1 MSVKRWS
8 IYNQKIVMV
17 EKFSADYIIPC
28 YDTDLRKRLKPA
40 AFLNMAQEAA
50 NHHAEYLGVG
60 YDTLMAAQ
68 QAWILSRMKV
78 EFRRL
83 PEWRDKVTLR
93 SWHKGAAGF
102 MFLRD
107 FILSDSEG
115 DTLVRATTSWLV
127 VDMTTRRI
135 ARRGAFA
142 EFAGDESK
150 CIKENVIEEPAAK
163 VVVPEG
169 ATLLRTTTHTASYS
183 DLDMNGHVNNVMY
196 TVWAMD
202 AVGLEIT
209 EKHPL
214 RALEINFNNEVRPN
228 NEVELTVYGTE
239 DNTYYVE
246 GKVEGKNSFIV
257 RLEF

>member
-1 MSVKRWS
+1 
-8 IYNQKIVMV
+8 MV

-28 YDTDLRKRLKPA
+28 YDTDLRMRLKPT

-60 YDTLMAAQ
+60 YDTLVELQ

-78 EFRRL
+78 EFTKL
-83 PEWRDKVTLR
+83 PLWREKVNLK

-107 FILSDSEG
+107 FVMSDSEG
-115 DTLVRATTSWLV
+115 APLVKATTSWLV
-127 VDMTTRRI
+127 VDMTTRRL

-142 EFAGDESK
+142 EFAGDSTK
-150 CIKENVIEEPAAK
+150 CITDNAIEEPAGK

-169 ATLLRTTTHTASYS
+169 ATLLRTSQHTASYS
-183 DLDMNGHVNNVMY
+183 DLDMNAHVNNVMY
-196 TVWAMD
+196 VVWAMD
-202 AVGLEIT
+202 LVGLEVT
-209 EKHPL
+209 EENTLKS
-214 RALEINFNNEVRPN
+214 LEINFNAEVRA
-228 NEVELTVYGTE
+228 EQTVELALYHLPET
-239 DNTYYVE
+239 NTYFVE

-257 RLEF
+257 RLTF

>member
-1 MSVKRWS
+1 
-8 IYNQKIVMV
+8 MV

-40 AFLNMAQEAA
+40 AFLNLAQEAA

-60 YDTLMAAQ
+60 YDTLIAAQ
-68 QAWILSRMKV
+68 QAWVMSRMKV
-78 EFRRL
+78 EFLRMPL
-83 PEWRDKVTLR
+83 WRDAVNLK

-115 DTLVRATTSWLV
+115 NPLIKATSSWLV
-127 VDMTTRRI
+127 VDMTTRRL
-135 ARRGAFA
+135 ARRGSFA

-163 VVVPEG
+163 VVVPED
-169 ATLLRTTTHTASYS
+169 ATLLRTTSHTASYS
-183 DLDMNGHVNNVMY
+183 DLDMNRHVNNVMY

-202 AVGLEIT
+202 AVGLEVT
-209 EKHPL
+209 EERPL
-214 RALEINFNNEVRPN
+214 RELEINFNQEIRPN
-228 NEVELTVYGTE
+228 DVAELAVYGAA
-239 DNTYYVE
+239 DNTYYIE

-257 RLEF
+257 RLRF

>member
-1 MSVKRWS
+1 
-8 IYNQKIVMV
+8 MV
-17 EKFSADYIIPC
+17 EKFSADYTIPC

-60 YDTLMAAQ
+60 YDTLVELQ

-78 EFRRL
+78 EFERL
-83 PEWRDKVTLR
+83 PLWREKVNLK

-107 FILSDSEG
+107 YHLTDSQG
-115 DTLVRATTSWLV
+115 QSLVKATTSWLV
-127 VDMTTRRI
+127 VDMTTRRL
-135 ARRGAFA
+135 ARRGSFA
-142 EFAGDESK
+142 EFAGDSSK
-150 CIKENVIEEPAAK
+150 CITDNAIEEPAGK

-169 ATLLRTTTHTASYS
+169 AELVRTSQHTASYS

-196 TVWAMD
+196 VVWAMD
-202 AVGLEIT
+202 LVGLEVT
-209 EKHPL
+209 EENTLKS
-214 RALEINFNNEVRPN
+214 LEINFNNEVRPN
-228 NEVELTVYGTE
+228 DTVELLLHKADTS
-239 DNTYYVE
+239 TYFVE

-257 RLEF
+257 RLTF